1 MLGSKFQE
9 ESHHQSKGG
18 QELFR
23 ETRVRTLNSLGLQL
37 LFFFFFLSFFFPR
50 NVAIFQFINSLLN
63 IQERMRWLYG
73 ITDSMGMS
81 LSKLWEVVMDRR
93 PVILVFAKSQT

>member
-1 MLGSKFQE
+1 MANNTCLGPNFQE

-37 LFFFFFLSFFFPR
+37 LFFFLSFFLEMWLFF
-50 NVAIFQFINSLLN
+50 NLL
-63 IQERMRWLYG
+63 
-73 ITDSMGMS
+73 T
-81 LSKLWEVVMDRR
+81 VC
-93 PVILVFAKSQT
+93 